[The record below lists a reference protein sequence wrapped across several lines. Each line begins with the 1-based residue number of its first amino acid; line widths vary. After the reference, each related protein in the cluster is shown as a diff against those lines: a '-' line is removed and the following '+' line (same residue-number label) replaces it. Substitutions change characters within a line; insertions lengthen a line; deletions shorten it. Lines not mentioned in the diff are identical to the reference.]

1 MQNHANT
8 CKYNLFFCKK
18 YTTKTCGGNKKL
30 LEIRN
35 SPQLPADQV
44 LPRRSAELWDHSL
57 LACFRKTQARAAL
70 NATGSLHCGQN
81 PMSAAGQQMR
91 PLIADA

>member
-1 MQNHANT
+1 MQIHANT
-8 CKYNLFFCKK
+8 TCSFVKN
-18 YTTKTCGGNKKL
+18 TKQRHAV
-30 LEIRN
+30 EIRN